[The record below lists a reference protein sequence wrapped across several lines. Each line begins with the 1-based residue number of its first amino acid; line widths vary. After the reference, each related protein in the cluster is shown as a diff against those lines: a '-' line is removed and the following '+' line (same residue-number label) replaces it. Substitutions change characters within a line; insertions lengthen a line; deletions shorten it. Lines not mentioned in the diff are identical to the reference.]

1 MAQKKVGAGADK
13 DPPAERK
20 FDEERL
26 ARILA
31 QEAWTAEQAKQV
43 LAAQGHSRLT
53 IAQFAKK
60 HGLTPE
66 RLYNWKRKLGPG
78 PWLEPR
84 SGEREGE
91 PEKGASVQEVDLD
104 LLVPGERFMHDYVQ
118 RATQGPEPMWQRLA
132 IRRRGAQLWCVV
144 RWAQRRVEAGSYSLV
159 QLELTEPA
167 LRWNDFA
174 TAEAA
179 TQALQRRCSSAVVPP
194 GEPSVPMLLPVQVRG
209 QKTSPQVRSQEP
221 PQPESVVPC
230 MTICLPSGVRIHLG
244 GTVPRPLM
252 RTVLRALGAP
262 SC

>member
-1 MAQKKVGAGADK
+1 MAQKKVGTGADK
-13 DPPAERK
+13 DPPAERN

-26 ARILA
+26 SRILA
-31 QEAWTAEQAKQV
+31 EQAWTAEQAKQV

-78 PWLEPR
+78 PWLGPR
-84 SGEREGE
+84 SGELKGE
-91 PEKGASVQEVDLD
+91 PEKEASVQEVELD
-104 LLVPGERFMHDYVQ
+104 LADPGERFMYDYVQ
-118 RATQGPEPMWQRLA
+118 RATQGPEPMWRLLA
-132 IRRRGAQLWCVV
+132 IRRAGAVLWCVV
-144 RWAQRRVEAGSYSLV
+144 RWVQCAGEAGSYSLV

-179 TQALQRRCSSAVVPP
+179 TQALQRRCRAAVVPP
-194 GEPSVPMLLPVQVRG
+194 GNPSVPMLLPVQVRG
-209 QKTSPQVRSQEP
+209 QRTSPPIGAQEP
-221 PQPESVVPC
+221 PPPESFVPC
-230 MTICLPSGVRIHLG
+230 MTLCLPSGVRIHMG
-244 GTVPRPLM
+244 GTVPKSLM

>member
-13 DPPAERK
+13 DPPAERT
-20 FDEERL
+20 FDEEKL
-26 ARILA
+26 ARSLA
-31 QEAWTAEQAKQV
+31 AEAWTAEQAKQV

-78 PWLEPR
+78 KWQGPR

-91 PEKGASVQEVDLD
+91 PDKGASVQEVELD
-104 LLVPGERFMHDYVQ
+104 LLDPGERFMYDYVQ
-118 RATQGPEPMWQRLA
+118 RATQGPEPMWRLLA
-132 IRRRGAQLWCVV
+132 IRRQGAVLWCVV
-144 RWAQRRVEAGSYSLV
+144 RWAQRAVEAGSYSLV
-159 QLELTEPA
+159 RLELTEPA

-179 TQALQRRCSSAVVPP
+179 TQALQQRCSAAVLPQ

-209 QKTSPQVRSQEP
+209 QETSPQARAQEP
-221 PQPESVVPC
+221 QPPESFVPC
-230 MTICLPSGVRIHLG
+230 MTISLPSGVRIHMG
-244 GTVPRPLM
+244 GTVPKPLM

>member
-13 DPPAERK
+13 DPPAERT
-20 FDEERL
+20 FDEEKL
-26 ARILA
+26 ARSLA
-31 QEAWTAEQAKQV
+31 AEAWTAEQAKQV
-43 LAAQGHSRLT
+43 LAAQGHSRQT

-91 PEKGASVQEVDLD
+91 PQQGASVQEVELD
-104 LLVPGERFMHDYVQ
+104 LLDPGERFMYDYVQ
-118 RATQGPEPMWQRLA
+118 RATQGPEPMWRLLA
-132 IRRRGAQLWCVV
+132 IRRQGAVLWCVV
-144 RWAQRRVEAGSYSLV
+144 RWVQHRVEAGSYSLV

-179 TQALQRRCSSAVVPP
+179 TQALQRRCSSAVAPP
-194 GEPSVPMLLPVQVRG
+194 GEASVPMLLPVQVRG
-209 QKTSPQVRSQEP
+209 QGTSPPAGAQEP
-221 PQPESVVPC
+221 QPPKSFVPC
-230 MTICLPSGVRIHLG
+230 MTICLPSGVRIQIG
-244 GTVPRPLM
+244 EGVPPSLM
-252 RTVLRALGAP
+252 RTMLRVLGAP

>member
-1 MAQKKVGAGADK
+1 MAQKKVSAGIDK

-20 FDEERL
+20 VGEERL
-26 ARILA
+26 TRILTE
-31 QEAWTAEQAKQV
+31 EAWTAEQAKQV
-43 LAAQGHSRLT
+43 LAAQGQSRLT
-53 IAQFAKK
+53 LAQFAKK

-78 PWLEPR
+78 PWLGPH

-91 PEKGASVQEVDLD
+91 PEKGASVQEVQLNLLD
-104 LLVPGERFMHDYVQ
+104 PGERFMYDYVQ
-118 RATQGPEPMWQRLA
+118 RATQGPEPMWRLLA
-132 IRRRGAQLWCVV
+132 IRRAGAVLWCVV
-144 RWAQRRVEAGSYSLV
+144 RWVQRTAEAGSYSLV

-179 TQALQRRCSSAVVPP
+179 TQALRRRCSSATAPS
-194 GEPSVPMLLPVQVRG
+194 GEPTVPMLLPVRVRG
-209 QKTSPQVRSQEP
+209 QRTSPPARAQEP
-221 PQPESVVPC
+221 QPPESEVPC
-230 MTICLPSGVRIHLG
+230 MTICLPSGVRIHIG
-244 GTVPRPLM
+244 GTVPKPLM